1 MANKVLTIKMDEKD
15 IEKIK
20 KCYKAFVDAG
30 FLSAQTMSLNAFYKH
45 LLLDYLEF
53 DISNAFDM
61 FSDYGL
67 EPKCLDPNELDG
79 NKSILL
85 TNTYNFDAESF
96 ESYKKCVK
104 EALSKNINMMKENA
118 KVFNELVKAGVMLTD
133 GRMRTMEYIYIED
146 VDEQVKIF
154 WKKKVIEAMNL
165 NEKEYR
171 DNGIDG
177 DIDMIKESSISDA
190 QKEKLISLIKEYE
203 KNRKQNYNITK
214 GRGIVK

>member
-1 MANKVLTIKMDEKD
+1 
-15 IEKIK
+15 
-20 KCYKAFVDAG
+20 
-30 FLSAQTMSLNAFYKH
+30 
-45 LLLDYLEF
+45 
-53 DISNAFDM
+53 
-61 FSDYGL
+61 
-67 EPKCLDPNELDG
+67 
-79 NKSILL
+79 
-85 TNTYNFDAESF
+85 
-96 ESYKKCVK
+96 
-104 EALSKNINMMKENA
+104 
-118 KVFNELVKAGVMLTD
+118 MLTD